1 MIPMNS
7 EEVMPLSSLS
17 HARSRRPS
25 LGRRSL
31 ATAACLG
38 ALLAALAGSATGCGG
53 DTPPAKTPSGSNPA
67 TPGAAPG
74 SPGFAQTGIGDG
86 GTGLS
91 GSAKD
96 AYDRGFKAWVDGDM
110 EGARKGFSEA
120 SSADPKAAAPH
131 YSLGV
136 VLERLGDSN
145 GAMQEYRTAISLQ
158 PDHEPAMGAYAL
170 ALASA
175 GRVGEADTFLTEKRA
190 KNPDSAALTTYLAEI
205 KSLQKDHG
213 TAQQLAQD
221 ALRMNPNYKE
231 AMVAIARDHFRAR
244 KMELA
249 KYAITAILDGFGETT
264 PARDKDN
271 AEAHLLRGLIAREN
285 GRRAA
290 ALAAFEAAYAKR
302 PDLAESA
309 IQLGAIKLEAGNAQ
323 EALPVLE
330 RGVRLAP
337 KSPHARL
344 NLGDAYRLVG
354 RPVDAK
360 RELEQALA
368 FDSTL
373 GIAHYNLGLL
383 FLVSTSIP
391 GMNANEQAAQAIRE
405 FEAYKTMRGAR
416 AEKGDDVDDLL
427 NRAKATQAEV
437 KAAAAAPPPPPPPAA
452 TPDAGP
458 PAPAPSGATAPPASA
473 AVGPQ
478 PTPTPP
484 EAPAAP
490 APPAEAPPAPA
501 AADAG

>member
-1 MIPMNS
+1 MS
-7 EEVMPLSSLS
+7 LSSLS
-17 HARSRRPS
+17 QARSRRSS
-25 LGRRSL
+25 LRRSL
-31 ATAACLG
+31 ASAACFG
-38 ALLAALAGSATGCGG
+38 AILAALAGAAAGCGG
-53 DTPPAKTPSGSNPA
+53 DTPPVKNPSGVGTGTPA
-67 TPGAAPG
+67 TGPG

-86 GTGLS
+86 GTGLT

-96 AYDRGFKAWVDGDM
+96 AYDRGFKAWVEGDM

-136 VLERLGDSN
+136 VLDRLGDSN
-145 GAMQEYRTAISLQ
+145 GAMQEYRTTISLQ

-170 ALASA
+170 ALAGA

-190 KNPDSAALTTYLAEI
+190 KSPDSPALTTYLAEI

-221 ALRMNPNYKE
+221 ALRMNPNYKD

-383 FLVSTSIP
+383 YLVSTSIP

-427 NRAKATQAEV
+427 NHAKAKQAEV
-437 KAAAAAPPPPPPPAA
+437 KAAAAAPPPPPAPAA
-452 TPDAGP
+452 TPDAGAASP

-490 APPAEAPPAPA
+490 AASAPAAPEAPPAPA
-501 AADAG
+501 ADAG